1 MFELKPIVK
10 EAIPRALEKAERY
23 RLLNEPGE
31 ADSICRDV
39 LQIDPDNQ
47 KAIIMLLL
55 SLTDRFEKSVTVEQ
69 AQELLP
75 QIRDEYERVY
85 YGGIIYERWAKA
97 RLDHGFPGSA
107 FVAYDWL
114 REAMSWYEKA
124 EANRPPGNDDAIL
137 RWNTCA
143 RIIMQ
148 NPNLKPSPEDSS
160 ISMLE

>member
-10 EAIPRALEKAERY
+10 KAIPRALEKAERY

-47 KAIIMLLL
+47 EAIVTLLL
-55 SLTDRFEKSVTVEQ
+55 SLTDRFEKGVTVDQ
-69 AQELLP
+69 AQEVLP
-75 QIRDEYERVY
+75 RIRDEYERVY
-85 YGGIIYERWAKA
+85 YNGIICERWAKA
-97 RLDHGFPGSA
+97 QLDHGFPGSA
-107 FVAYDWL
+107 SVAYDWL
-114 REAMSWYEKA
+114 SEAMSWYEKA
-124 EANRPPGNDDAIL
+124 EARRPPGNDDAIL

-148 NPNLKPSPEDSS
+148 NPNLKPSPEDRS
-160 ISMLE
+160 ISLLE